1 LTAQLLFFHT
11 PMSAGPTIRVTQVA
25 ANSTLPPEAAAPAA
39 PGGVGSA
46 GAGKR
51 TTREKVALTPGHSPL
66 DWTRLVNSGKD
77 LAGNQGRLR
86 AITAGEVR
94 QHRKLDDC
102 WMIIKGRV
110 YNVTPYMLFHPGGEK
125 ELMKGAGK
133 DATKLFDEIHAWVN
147 VEAMLKSCLLGVLK
161 TDESSSESSD

>member
-1 LTAQLLFFHT
+1 
-11 PMSAGPTIRVTQVA
+11 M
-25 ANSTLPPEAAAPAA
+25 
-39 PGGVGSA
+39 
-46 GAGKR
+46 
-51 TTREKVALTPGHSPL
+51 
-66 DWTRLVNSGKD
+66 NSGKD

-86 AITAGEVR
+86 AITAAEVR